1 MWNMMNDAMMNGG
14 TGIIAALVVVVL
26 VLGAVALAKYGD

>member
-1 MWNMMNDAMMNGG
+1 MWNMMNDTMMNGG

-26 VLGAVALAKYGD
+26 VLGAATDPFGKG

>member
-1 MWNMMNDAMMNGG
+1 MWNMMNDTMMNGG